1 MSIHLSGFRQKT
13 LFMKLFERVKLLAKH
28 HAMTLTALAGELG
41 VPQSTFSNYFN
52 EKSEHNLFNYL
63 EKILA
68 VFPDANRVWLYCEE
82 GEMLKGGGGVVVK
95 PLRTAMPP
103 MRAAMSRGQD
113 EAVDEVIVLRTENDA
128 LKNKLI
134 AALEDNKRLHEQLA
148 RMSGDSDF
156 MHPADG
162 ERPVPGARRDGM
174 KE

>member
-1 MSIHLSGFRQKT
+1 MQ
-13 LFMKLFERVKLLAKH
+13 LFERIKVISEGVAQSQ
-28 HAMTLTALAGELG
+28 TALGKALG
-41 VPQSTFSNYFN
+41 LSQSKFQGYLNAVS
-52 EKSEHNLFNYL
+52 EKNLWQYL
-63 EKILA
+63 PKILELHPQ
-68 VFPDANRVWLYCEE
+68 VSRDWLYFGE
-82 GEMLKGGGGVVVK
+82 GEMLVSGDERVVVK
-95 PLRTAMPP
+95 QLRTAMPP